1 MALNTAGQTRT
12 GNAPGADANGFKVG
26 RIVLDAT
33 AITAGDYLLVEC
45 GFTPKYVQFVNVTD
59 RIGVEWYEGMAADT
73 CIKSA
78 AAGTRTLETTNKGIT
93 ICDSSGVANAE
104 GRCFMVSQNATLAV
118 IAASK
123 TLTYRAI
130 G

>member
-45 GFTPKYVQFVNVTD
+45 GFTPKYVEFVNVTD

-93 ICDSSGVANAE
+93 ICDSSGVANTE
-104 GRCFMVSQNATLAV
+104 GRCFMVSQNASLLV

-123 TLTYRAI
+123 TLTYRAQ

>member
-123 TLTYRAI
+123 TLTYLAQ

>member
-93 ICDSSGVANAE
+93 ICDSSGVANTE
-104 GRCFMVSQNATLAV
+104 GRCFMVSQNATLGVVTSSDTMHFVA
-118 IAASK
+118 
-123 TLTYRAI
+123 L

>member
-45 GFTPKYVQFVNVTD
+45 GFTPKYVEFVNVTD

-93 ICDSSGVANAE
+93 ICDSSGVANPE
-104 GRCFMVSQNATLAV
+104 GRCFMVSQNASLLV

-123 TLTYRAI
+123 TLTYRAQ

>member
-1 MALNTAGQTRT
+1 M
-12 GNAPGADANGFKVG
+12 
-26 RIVLDAT
+26 
-33 AITAGDYLLVEC
+33 
-45 GFTPKYVQFVNVTD
+45 NVTD

-93 ICDSSGVANAE
+93 ICDSSGVANTE

>member
-123 TLTYRAI
+123 TLTYRAQ